1 MSVPLRSLLLR
12 SALVLCFG
20 TAAKADEFLAAYEEK
35 ILPIL
40 EDHCFSCHGES
51 ENKGKVSFDTF
62 GSTEELM
69 KQSGLWDHALRN
81 VRAGLMPPAKK
92 KRPSAEELATLEE
105 WIKRGPLKL
114 DPANPDPGRVTLR
127 RLNRVEYRN
136 TVRDLT
142 GHDFRTDEEFPADD
156 TGYGFD
162 NIGDVLSTSPLL
174 LEKYLQAAEAIVER
188 GMPLENRVTPQRNYP
203 AGMFRG
209 QGQRSEGD
217 WEYRLSLYEP
227 ADLTAQLKI
236 EKPGTYR
243 LILNAT
249 ARGSFSYDPGRANAA
264 WYVEGKKLVEQEMK
278 WSPAQKLESSLE
290 VKWEAGGYPLR
301 LTLAPLVDKSEQPP
315 DLGDG
320 PPSVNLHLNGI
331 TLIGPLEPEHRVH
344 PPNYEKFFTRES
356 VPEDAAGRNEYTG
369 EILRRFASRAFRRPV
384 DEATV
389 TKLAGFAKETAEAP
403 GGTFEKGIARAVS
416 AILASPRFLFR
427 IEQTLPEGDGDKH
440 PLLDEY
446 ALASRLSYFLWSTM
460 PDERLLELAGRG
472 ELRKQLGEQV
482 ERMLKDERSDE
493 FVENFAGQWLQTR
506 DVESVS
512 IDARVVISRDSG
524 TEKENNERF
533 QTFRRLNREID
544 EAEKAK
550 DDAKVAT
557 LREEMKAL
565 RGKFRGKRIE
575 FGGSL
580 RTAMRREAELY
591 FRHVLREDR
600 SVLELIDTD
609 WTFLN
614 GELAAHYGIPG
625 VEGGDMRPVKLPP
638 DSPRGGIITMGSVL
652 AVTSNPTRTSP
663 VKRGLFILDNVL
675 GTPPPPAPP
684 NIPSLEA
691 SEKGANGEEL
701 TLRQALALHREKP
714 LCSSCHNRMD
724 PLGLALENFNA
735 MGLWRDKERGQPL
748 ASPEGQLI
756 TGEKFADVRELKRVL
771 VSSRRADYYRCLTEK
786 LLTYALGRGPETG
799 DITTVDAIVEK
810 MEASG
815 GKFSTLITGIIE
827 SAPFQKRQ
835 RPST

>member
-1 MSVPLRSLLLR
+1 MPVPSRSLLLR
-12 SALVLCFG
+12 TASILCLCTG
-20 TAAKADEFLAAYEEK
+20 ARADDHAAVYEDK

-40 EDHCFSCHGES
+40 EDHCFNCHGEG
-51 ENKGKVSFDTF
+51 EDKGKVSFDTY
-62 GSTEELM
+62 GSVEELM
-69 KQSGLWDHALRN
+69 KQTTLWDHALRN
-81 VRAGLMPPAKK
+81 LRSGMMPPAKK
-92 KRPSAEELATLEE
+92 KRPTAEELATLEE
-105 WIKRGPLKL
+105 WIKSGPLRL

-127 RLNRVEYRN
+127 RLNREEYRN
-136 TVRDLT
+136 TVRELT
-142 GHDFRTDEEFPADD
+142 GYDFRTDEEFPADD

-174 LEKYLQAAEAIVER
+174 LEKYMQAAETIVDK

-209 QGQRSEGD
+209 EGQRGEGD

-227 ADLTAQLKI
+227 ADLTAQLEIKQA
-236 EKPGTYR
+236 GTYR
-243 LILNAT
+243 ILLNAT
-249 ARGSFSYDPGRANAA
+249 AHGSFSYDPGRANAA
-264 WYVEGKKLVEQEMK
+264 WYVNGAKQIEQEMK

-290 VKWEAGGYPLR
+290 LKCEPGSYPLR

-320 PPSVNLHLNGI
+320 PPSVHLHLRGI
-331 TLIGPLEPEHRVH
+331 TLIGPLEPEFTVH
-344 PPNYEKFFTRES
+344 PPNYEKFFTRDS
-356 VPEDAAGRNEYTG
+356 VPQDASERDVYAR
-369 EILRRFASRAFRRPV
+369 EILQRFASKAFRRPV

-389 TKLAGFAKETAEAP
+389 TKLSGFAKQTMEAP
-403 GGTFEKGIARAVS
+403 GGTFEKGIGRAIS

-427 IEQTLPEGDGDKH
+427 IEDTLPVGTPSEH

-460 PDERLLELAGRG
+460 PDEELLRLAEKG
-472 ELRKQLGEQV
+472 ELRKNLPQQV
-482 ERMLKDERSDE
+482 ERLLKDRRSGE

-506 DVESVS
+506 DVEGVS
-512 IDARVVISRDSG
+512 IDARVVLSRDSG
-524 TEKENNERF
+524 TEKEMNERF

-544 EAEKAK
+544 EAEKAG
-550 DDAKVAT
+550 DQGKVAT

-565 RGKFRGKRIE
+565 RAKFRGRRIE

-580 RTAMRREAELY
+580 RTAMRREAEMY
-591 FRHVLREDR
+591 FEYLLREDR
-600 SVLELIDTD
+600 SVLELVDTD
-609 WTFLN
+609 STFLN
-614 GELAAHYGIPG
+614 GELASHYGIPG
-625 VEGGDMRPVKLPP
+625 VEGGDMRLVKLPP
-638 DSPRGGIITMGSVL
+638 DSPRGGVITMGSVL

-663 VKRGLFILDNVL
+663 VKRGLFILDNIL

-701 TLRQALALHREKP
+701 SLREALALHREQP

-735 MGLWRDKERGQPL
+735 MGLWRDQERGQPL

-756 TGEKFADVRELKRVL
+756 TGEKFADVRELKHLL
-771 VSSRRADYYRCLTEK
+771 VTSRRTDYYRCITEK
-786 LLTYALGRGPETG
+786 LLTYALGRGPEPC

-810 MEASG
+810 LEASG